1 MTRREPRWPTLWRS
15 FTLLVVVT
23 GLHATAVG
31 AGTFNGAGETLG
43 VDLVMHPLGYDGTG
57 GTLELTVC
65 VDPSAPNAAAASAT
79 LSFAVETWNARQA
92 ASPNISTSAG
102 VGAGE
107 IDFQSMVM
115 RGLGLCLGLDDPSDS
130 SGYTSATNGENDFF
144 NRDDGLDDVPGT
156 RDDLRGDDV
165 NLMWFRFLD
174 NDPFAVTAKVDSSTY
189 TRNTVILPEG
199 DTFAASPT
207 RAVAMAL
214 GADSTESVMV
224 ATLLAG
230 EAKRGLTADDLATLR
245 YAESGLDETAGTA
258 DDYQVS
264 LNFLGLAE
272 SCDLRLTFG
281 LQAEPVACF
290 GSRQQI
296 SGNHWR
302 LMPFEWTFST
312 GVLWHFSGEGLL
324 FTDGFESGDVSAWSS
339 SIP

>member
-1 MTRREPRWPTLWRS
+1 MKWRTVRWLV
-15 FTLLVVVT
+15 LLVSLQ
-23 GLHATAVG
+23 GAVAS
-31 AGTFNGAGETLG
+31 AGTFNGAGVTLG

-65 VDPSAPNAAAASAT
+65 VDPTAPNAAAAAAT
-79 LSFAVETWNARQA
+79 ASFAIARWNARLA
-92 ASPNISTSAG
+92 VSPNISPDAI
-102 VGAGE
+102 GAGE
-107 IDFQSMVM
+107 IDFESMVM
-115 RGLGLCLGLDDPSDS
+115 RGLGLCLGLDDPSDG
-130 SGYTSATNGENDFF
+130 SGFTSATNGENDFF
-144 NRDDGLDDVPGT
+144 DRDDGLDDVPGT

-174 NDPFAVTAKVDSSTY
+174 NDPFAVTATVDSSSY
-189 TRNTVILPEG
+189 TRNPVILPEG

-207 RAVAMAL
+207 RAVASAL
-214 GADSTESVMV
+214 GAGLTESVMV
-224 ATLLAG
+224 ATLLPG
-230 EAKRGLTADDLATLR
+230 EIKRGLTADDLATLR

-281 LQAEPVACF
+281 IQAEPVACF
-290 GSRQQI
+290 GSRQNI
-296 SGNHWR
+296 SGDHWR

-324 FTDGFESGDVSAWSS
+324 FTDGFESGDVSGWSS
-339 SIP
+339 SVP